1 MISSEP
7 LVDVCVARKSPLYN
21 RLSPIAFRNVIHSYL
36 LAMIYSGNVGV
47 NIANAT
53 VTAHSTITYFQIG
66 IPFPLRA
73 RTLLTK
79 NIPPQIK
86 PTILISAKF
95 PRLLTNGEYDW
106 NRHHN
111 AVVTKG
117 ISASNQWNMKC
128 TFLFVS
134 KQ

>member
-1 MISSEP
+1 M
-7 LVDVCVARKSPLYN
+7 
-21 RLSPIAFRNVIHSYL
+21 
-36 LAMIYSGNVGV
+36 MIYSGKVGV
-47 NIANAT
+47 NIASAT
-53 VTAHSTITYFQIG
+53 VMAHSTITYFQIG

-117 ISASNQWNMKC
+117 ISASNQWNVKS
-128 TFLFVS
+128 TFLFVN